1 MRIAAI
7 AIGSDSIQLVVIE
20 SDTLGNQRILAREK
34 IPVALAKGLARRGK
48 LDPEAFQGGLE
59 ALAWMAEILR
69 GCPCDTVLACGAAT
83 LRRASDGERFRAES
97 ASLGIPI
104 QVISGEEEARL
115 LFQAVSRTV
124 PLPEG
129 AAVLL
134 DLGDSSTHLTW
145 TLGERVL
152 ASLSLP
158 WGPQALADLL
168 PTEASPTPED
178 VKRIRR
184 FIRKT
189 LKKSRKQLPETLPR
203 PGLILGTS
211 DLLSDLARA
220 VGTKAGFTREP
231 LLHLHRKLWRTNP
244 QGRVER
250 LGVAP
255 CRAATLHVAASWVLG
270 ILDWLEADQVQCL
283 PVGLREGLAEELLR
297 HGGRTFQTSV
307 ARRHASVETLA
318 AQLDPDPSHSR
329 HVAMLAD
336 QLFTDLNPLFELGDA
351 ERELLA
357 HAARLHDIGLSIA
370 EKDHHKH
377 GASLILDVCLGG
389 FRRKEAELVA
399 QIVRFHRGK
408 APSQEKH
415 ESYAQLA
422 PWHRTL
428 VEKLASILRT
438 ADALDRGHRQAV
450 QSVRVSLEAEEA
462 LVHIQGSGD
471 LRLELESLQEKG
483 LLLFRLLDRPVRT
496 LVTERR

>member
-20 SDTLGNQRILAREK
+20 SDTLGNQRVLARERV
-34 IPVALAKGLARRGK
+34 PVALAKGLARRGT

-69 GCPCDTVLACGAAT
+69 NCPCDTALACGTAA
-83 LRRASDGERFRAES
+83 LRRASDGARFMAES
-97 ASLGIPI
+97 ANLGIPI

-124 PLPEG
+124 PLPEN

-134 DLGDSSTHLTW
+134 DLGDSSTQLTW

-168 PTEASPTPED
+168 PTEASPTAED

-184 FIRKT
+184 FIRKA
-189 LKKSRKQLPETLPR
+189 LKKSRKLLPETLPR
-203 PGLILGTS
+203 PSLILGTS
-211 DLLSDLARA
+211 DLLSDLARVA
-220 VGTKAGFTREP
+220 GTEAGFTREQ
-231 LLHLHRKLWRTNP
+231 LLHFHRKLWRTNA
-244 QGRVER
+244 QGRVQR
-250 LGVAP
+250 LGVDP
-255 CRAATLHVAASWVLG
+255 SRAATLHVAASWVLG
-270 ILDWLEADQVQCL
+270 LLDWLEVDQVRCL
-283 PVGLREGLAEELLR
+283 PLGLREGLAEELLR
-297 HGGRTFQTSV
+297 HGGLTGQASV
-307 ARRHASVETLA
+307 ERRRASVETLA
-318 AQLDPDPSHSR
+318 TLRDPDPSHSR

-351 ERELLA
+351 ERELLV
-357 HAARLHDIGLSIA
+357 HAAHLHDIGLSIA

-377 GASLILDVCLGG
+377 GACLVQDACLGG
-389 FRRKEAELVA
+389 FRRKDAEIVA
-399 QIVRFHRGK
+399 QVVRFHRGK
-408 APSQEKH
+408 APSLEKH

-428 VEKLASILRT
+428 VEKLAAILRA
-438 ADALDRGHRQAV
+438 ADALDRGHRQV
-450 QSVRVSLEAEEA
+450 VLSVRVSLEAEEA
-462 LVHIQGSGD
+462 LLHIQGPGD
-471 LRLELESLQEKG
+471 LRPELESLQEKG
-483 LLLFRLLDRPVRT
+483 LLLFRLLDRPVRM
-496 LVTERR
+496 LVTEHS